1 MDHAQE
7 RHSYPG
13 NPLQQ
18 IAKRLRR
25 AARNG
30 TAFHLPP
37 ELVPALLASDAMP
50 IILDLETRE
59 IRAGLKC
66 PKPQIACRDEGSLE
80 TSGSGIARI
89 EPNGASPGTID
100 PRVTDAASARTVAA
114 VRLTHHHSRHTK
126 NSPPLSTD
134 KTDQKHQP

>member
-1 MDHAQE
+1 MVRNNVMDHAQE

-13 NPLQQ
+13 NPFQQ

-66 PKPQIACRDEGSLE
+66 PKPQIACRDDGSLE

-89 EPNGASPGTID
+89 ETNGASAGTID
-100 PRVTDAASARTVAA
+100 PLVADAASARDRKST
-114 VRLTHHHSRHTK
+114 RPNTSHQCTSR
-126 NSPPLSTD
+126 
-134 KTDQKHQP
+134 